1 MSSKGNGPRF
11 TAARQAAA
19 ENRAQGL
26 DIGWTVFGYL
36 IAGMLA
42 YGAIGWLVG
51 RAVHV
56 SLLFPIGML
65 VGLAIS
71 IGFIIY
77 RYGKQSQ
84 EGQEGRGGLGGTA
97 SPQERGAEGV
107 WGERLP
113 PRSGGDTGG
122 RPPGG
127 EKEMTG
133 DR

>member
-1 MSSKGNGPRF
+1 MSGKDNGAGPRF
-11 TAARQAAA
+11 TAAKAAA
-19 ENRAQGL
+19 ADNRAHGL

-42 YGAIGWLVG
+42 YGAIGWLIG

-77 RYGKQSQ
+77 RYGKQ
-84 EGQEGRGGLGGTA
+84 GAVNRP
-97 SPQERGAEGV
+97 SPRQ
-107 WGERLP
+107 
-113 PRSGGDTGG
+113 TQ
-122 RPPGG
+122 
-127 EKEMTG
+127 KEMTG